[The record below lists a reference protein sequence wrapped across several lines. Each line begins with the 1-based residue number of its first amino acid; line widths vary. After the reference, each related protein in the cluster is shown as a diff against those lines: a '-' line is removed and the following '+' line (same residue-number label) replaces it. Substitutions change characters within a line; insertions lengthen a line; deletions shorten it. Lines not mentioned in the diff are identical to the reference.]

1 VYVVHRK
8 NGYWFYSAVARQ
20 VLDAM
25 DRGDNRVDIS
35 VDLNLSRGTFAIC
48 GDELTLDAENR
59 LSREELRRIEGKENR
74 IFTLE
79 GGELEVLEVRD
90 DGYYKL
96 VPTDQ
101 APLLEISG
109 VKMHIS
115 KGVNPFASAGQM
127 AAQVVKKGDRVLDT
141 CSGLG
146 YAASAALKLG
156 AREVVSVERSATV
169 MALRQRNPWSQGI
182 FGAGIHLV
190 HADIDAYIRELA
202 AESFD
207 AVIHDPPRFSL
218 AGELYGERFYREIY
232 RVLKR
237 RGALFHYTGN
247 PHVVKRGSSFVD
259 QAAQRLRVAGFS
271 KVVKVAELMGVT
283 AYK

>member
-1 VYVVHRK
+1 M
-8 NGYWFYSAVARQ
+8 ARE
-20 VLDAM
+20 VLAAL
-25 DRGDNRVDIS
+25 DRGEDRIDIS
-35 VDLNLSRGTFAIC
+35 VDLNLSRGTFALG
-48 GDELTLDAENR
+48 GDALILDADNR
-59 LSREELRRIEGKENR
+59 LSRAELQRIAGKENR
-74 IFTLE
+74 IFYLQ
-79 GGELEVLEVRD
+79 GGELAVLEVRN

-115 KGVNPFASAGQM
+115 KGINPFESAGQM

-146 YAASAALKLG
+146 YAALAALKLG

-169 MALRQRNPWSQGI
+169 MALRQKNPWSQGI
-182 FGAGIHLV
+182 FGAGIQLV
-190 HADIDAYIRELA
+190 HADIGDYIRALA

-259 QAAQRLRVAGFS
+259 QAAQRLRAAGFT

>member
-1 VYVVHRK
+1 MNENV
-8 NGYWFYSAVARQ
+8 YWFSAAAARQ
-20 VLDAM
+20 VLAAM
-25 DRGDNRVDIS
+25 ERGAERVEVS
-35 VDLNLSRGTFAIC
+35 VDLNLSRATFALC
-48 GDELTLDAENR
+48 GDELLLDGESR
-59 LSREELRRIEGKENR
+59 LGREELRQIAARENR

-79 GGELEVLEVRD
+79 GGELELLEARD
-90 DGYYKL
+90 GGYCKL

-115 KGVNPFASAGQM
+115 KGVNPFASAGEM
-127 AAQVVKKGDRVLDT
+127 AAQVVKRGDRVLDT

-146 YAASAALKLG
+146 YAASAALRLG
-156 AREVVSVERSATV
+156 AREVVSVEKSATV
-169 MALRQRNPWSQGI
+169 MALRQKNPWSQGL
-182 FGAGIHLV
+182 FVPQVERV
-190 HADIDAYIRELA
+190 HADIGDYIGGLA

-218 AGELYGERFYREIY
+218 AGELYGERFYRELY
-232 RVLKR
+232 RVLRR

-247 PHVVKRGSSFVD
+247 PHRVQRGSSFVD
-259 QAAQRLRVAGFS
+259 QAAQRLKKAGFG
-271 KVVKVAELMGVT
+271 KVVKVAALMGVT

>member
-1 VYVVHRK
+1 MSK
-8 NGYWFYSAVARQ
+8 KAYWFHAAMARE
-20 VLDAM
+20 VLAAL
-25 DRGDNRVDIS
+25 DRGEARIDLS
-35 VDLNLSRGTFAIC
+35 VDLNLARGTFALG
-48 GDELTLDAENR
+48 GDALILDADNR
-59 LSREELRRIEGKENR
+59 LSRAQLRQIAGKECR

-79 GGELEVLEVRD
+79 GGELEVLEFRD

-115 KGVNPFASAGQM
+115 KGVNPFESAGQM
-127 AAQVVKKGDRVLDT
+127 AAEVVKKGDRVLDT

-146 YAASAALKLG
+146 YAAMAALRLG
-156 AREVVSVERSATV
+156 AREVVSVERSSTV
-169 MALRQRNPWSQGI
+169 MTLRQKNPWSQGI
-182 FGAGIHLV
+182 FGVNIHLV
-190 HADIDAYIRELA
+190 HADIAAYIRELA

-207 AVIHDPPRFSL
+207 SIIHDPPRLSL

-247 PHVVKRGSSFVD
+247 PHLLKHGTSFID
-259 QAAQRLRVAGFS
+259 QAAQRLRVAGFT
-271 KVVKVAELMGVT
+271 KVVKVAELMGVK

>member
-1 VYVVHRK
+1 MSK
-8 NGYWFYSAVARQ
+8 DGYWFHAALARE
-20 VLDAM
+20 VLAAL
-25 DRGDNRVDIS
+25 DRGEDHLDLS
-35 VDLNLSRGTFAIC
+35 VDLNLSRGTFALG
-48 GDELTLDAENR
+48 GDALILDAENR
-59 LSREELRRIEGKENR
+59 LSREELRKIAGKEGR

-79 GGELEVLEVRD
+79 DGELAVLEIRD

-96 VPTDQ
+96 VPTEQ

-115 KGVNPFASAGQM
+115 KGINPFESAGQM

-146 YAASAALKLG
+146 YAAAAALRLG
-156 AREVVSVERSATV
+156 ARGVVSVERSATV
-169 MALRQRNPWSQGI
+169 MALRQKNPWSQGL
-182 FGAGIHLV
+182 FVAGIQLV
-190 HADIDAYIRELA
+190 HADVDAYIRELA

-218 AGELYGERFYREIY
+218 AGELYGEGFYREIY

-259 QAAQRLRVAGFS
+259 QAARRLRAAGFT